1 VLKEAGVVD
10 AGGAGLLLLLAAFVE
25 EVTGEEV
32 VLPEE
37 TFRAAAS
44 QLLASTERSDHG
56 VADLRYEVMFLL
68 EGEDGAGDLLRDTWA
83 SIGDSIVV
91 VGGGGTWNC
100 HIHTDDIG
108 GAIEAGI
115 TLGVPRR
122 IKVTDLLEQA
132 AEEGIHEPVPGFEP
146 LPEFAKATIG
156 LVAVAS
162 GSGTIELFRNYGAQG
177 MVLGGQTMNPSVGDL
192 LAVVEAVSARTVI
205 VLPNNK
211 NIVPAAEELD
221 ALTTKAIHVIPTRSI
236 PQGVAAL
243 LAYATD
249 GDPEA
254 LARAMTRAAEAVRTG
269 ELTRAV
275 RDARTPA
282 GRIAEGD
289 WLGLVDGKVEI
300 ISGTGRVVHL
310 LDGLRRLIDRTD
322 RTPDR
327 RLGSPRSGLIELLAL
342 VVDAEAEV
350 VTIISGAESDPEV
363 TLAARAWLESNRPG
377 VGVDVVDGGQPL
389 YPYLIGAE

>member
-1 VLKEAGVVD
+1 
-10 AGGAGLLLLLAAFVE
+10 
-25 EVTGEEV
+25 
-32 VLPEE
+32 
-37 TFRAAAS
+37 
-44 QLLASTERSDHG
+44 
-56 VADLRYEVMFLL
+56 
-68 EGEDGAGDLLRDTWA
+68 
-83 SIGDSIVV
+83 
-91 VGGGGTWNC
+91 
-100 HIHTDDIG
+100 
-108 GAIEAGI
+108 
-115 TLGVPRR
+115 
-122 IKVTDLLEQA
+122 
-132 AEEGIHEPVPGFEP
+132 
-146 LPEFAKATIG
+146 
-156 LVAVAS
+156 
-162 GSGTIELFRNYGAQG
+162 

-327 RLGSPRSGLIELLAL
+327 RLGSLRSGLIELLAL